1 MPFPGQAGAG
11 QGFLPPAPK
20 LSPPERCRR
29 APISPGFFVNRAA
42 LPVRV
47 YALSAGSAPLGRAW
61 FLGATLQAPLF
72 SLSWP
77 RFPLSGRVPRGQAA
91 PSRGLY
97 CEQGSTPCAHFST
110 FRRERPTRD
119 GLVFGERSSPRYS
132 SFSAFSALAILSF
145 MAPPPSSRV
154 PPTKRCLCR
163 GPPRA
168 TKVQQLLIF
177 GLTPS
182 PDEAVQRSDRLLP
195 ASGEP
200 GGPARFSPDFRA
212 SSQKRGR
219 RGLARDVFRILW
231 GISPLAM

>member
-1 MPFPGQAGAG
+1 M
-11 QGFLPPAPK
+11 
-20 LSPPERCRR
+20 
-29 APISPGFFVNRAA
+29 
-42 LPVRV
+42 
-47 YALSAGSAPLGRAW
+47 
-61 FLGATLQAPLF
+61 GATLQAPLF

-200 GGPARFSPDFRA
+200 GGPARFSPGFRA
-212 SSQKRGR
+212 SARKRDR
-219 RGLARDVFRILW
+219 RGLARGYFLHFLECFPTCYVDLVNYPLSIGNTQLFSPDFLCRFPPAA
-231 GISPLAM
+231 ISLPQNSREAR